1 MKPADKEFYKKVLVL
16 VLPMALQNL
25 INVGV
30 TATDVVMLG
39 KVGEDVLSGSS
50 LAGQVQWVMSLVFFG
65 LASGASVLI
74 AQYWGKKDI
83 GTIEKIM
90 GITLRCS
97 LITGVIFTA
106 AAWIFPVRIICL
118 FTNEA
123 SVIREA
129 AKYLRIVSCSYILIS
144 FTMMYLNVIKSVEK
158 VIVSTVVYSVSLVFN
173 IILNYIL
180 IFGKCGM
187 PALGIEG
194 AAAATLSARVL
205 ELVMVAVYAWKINK
219 TVKFRVKNLFVR
231 DKLLWGDF
239 VKYATPVIFNE
250 LLWGAGY
257 SANTAIMGHLG
268 SSAVAA
274 NSVAHTIR
282 QLSMV
287 VSFGVGNATAIM
299 MGKAIGE
306 GREDVAEDYGRRFVN
321 LSLVTGAL
329 GTVLILV
336 IRPLVVHFMG
346 FEAETSGLIRFFLL
360 VMAFYVIGQSYNST
374 CIVGVFRSGGDTKFG
389 LYIDIGCLWGGSIL
403 FGAVAAFVFHA
414 PIRIVYLFIMSD
426 EFIKMP
432 LSYWRYR
439 KKKWLNNVTR

>member
-1 MKPADKEFYKKVLVL
+1 MKSADREFYKKVLVL

-30 TATDVVMLG
+30 TAADVVMLG

-83 GTIEKIM
+83 ETIEKII

-106 AAWIFPVRIICL
+106 ASWVFPVQIIRL
-118 FTNEA
+118 FTNEPA
-123 SVIREA
+123 VISEA
-129 AKYLRIVSCSYILIS
+129 VKYLRIVSCSYIIIS

-158 VIVSTVVYSVSLVFN
+158 VVVSTVVYSISLVFN
-173 IILNYIL
+173 IVLNYTL
-180 IFGKCGM
+180 IFGKFGM
-187 PALGIEG
+187 PAMGIEG
-194 AAAATLSARVL
+194 AAIATLLARIL
-205 ELVMVAVYAWKINK
+205 ELGITVVYAWKMN
-219 TVKFRVKNLFVR
+219 TAVKFRIKHLFVKDR
-231 DKLLWGDF
+231 LLWNDF
-239 VKYATPVIFNE
+239 VKYATPVILNE

-257 SANTAIMGHLG
+257 SANTAIMGHMG

-306 GREDVAEDYGRRFVN
+306 GREDIAKDYGRRFVN
-321 LSLVTGAL
+321 LSLMTGIA

-336 IRPLVVHFMG
+336 IRPFVVHFMG
-346 FEAETSGLIRFFLL
+346 FEAETSGLIYFFLL

-389 LYIDIGCLWGGSIL
+389 LYVDIGCLWGGSIL
-403 FGAVAAFVFHA
+403 LGALAAFVFHA
-414 PIRIVYLFIMSD
+414 PIHVVYLLIMSD
-426 EFIKMP
+426 EFIKVP

>member
-1 MKPADKEFYKKVLVL
+1 MKSADREFYKKVLVL

-30 TATDVVMLG
+30 TAADVVMLG

-83 GTIEKIM
+83 ETIEKII

-106 AAWIFPVRIICL
+106 ASWVFPVQIIRL
-118 FTNEA
+118 FTNEPA
-123 SVIREA
+123 VISEA
-129 AKYLRIVSCSYILIS
+129 VKYLRIVSCSYIIIS

-158 VIVSTVVYSVSLVFN
+158 VVVSTVVYSISLVFN
-173 IILNYIL
+173 IVLNYTL
-180 IFGKCGM
+180 IFGKFGM
-187 PALGIEG
+187 PAMGIEG
-194 AAAATLSARVL
+194 AAIATLLARIL
-205 ELVMVAVYAWKINK
+205 ELGITVVYAWKMN
-219 TVKFRVKNLFVR
+219 TAVKFRIKHLFVKDR
-231 DKLLWGDF
+231 LLWNDF
-239 VKYATPVIFNE
+239 VKYATPVILNE

-257 SANTAIMGHLG
+257 SANTAIMGHMG

-306 GREDVAEDYGRRFVN
+306 GREDIAKDYGRRFVN
-321 LSLVTGAL
+321 LSLMTGIA

-336 IRPLVVHFMG
+336 IRPFVVHVMG
-346 FEAETSGLIRFFLL
+346 FEAETSGLIYFFLL

-389 LYIDIGCLWGGSIL
+389 LYVDIGCLWGGSIL
-403 FGAVAAFVFHA
+403 LGALAAFVFHA
-414 PIRIVYLFIMSD
+414 PIHVVYLLIMSD
-426 EFIKMP
+426 EFIKVP

>member
-1 MKPADKEFYKKVLVL
+1 MKPEDKEFYKKVLLL

-30 TATDVVMLG
+30 TAADVVMLG
-39 KVGEDVLSGSS
+39 KVGENVLSGSS
-50 LAGQVQWVMSLVFFG
+50 LAGQVQWVMSLIFFG
-65 LASGASVLI
+65 LASGSSVLI
-74 AQYWGKKDI
+74 AQYWGKRDI
-83 GTIEKIM
+83 ETIEKII
-90 GITLRCS
+90 GIAVRCAI
-97 LITGVIFTA
+97 ITGVIFTA
-106 AAWIFPVRIICL
+106 VSWIFPVQIIRL
-118 FTNEA
+118 FTD
-123 SVIREA
+123 EA
-129 AKYLRIVSCSYILIS
+129 AVIEEAVKYLRIVSCSYIIIS

-158 VIVSTVVYSVSLVFN
+158 VIVSTVVYSASLVFN
-173 IILNYIL
+173 IFLNYIL

-194 AAAATLSARVL
+194 AAIATFSARVL
-205 ELVMVAVYAWKINK
+205 ELVMVAVYAWKINR
-219 TVKFRVKNLFVR
+219 TVRFRIKSLFVR

-239 VKYATPVIFNE
+239 VKYATPVIINE

-306 GREDVAEDYGRRFVN
+306 GREDIAEDYGRRFVK
-321 LSLVTGAL
+321 LSFSTGAA
-329 GTVLILV
+329 GMALILL

-346 FEAETSGLIRFFLL
+346 FGAETSELIYFFLL
-360 VMAFYVIGQSYNST
+360 IMAFYVVGQSFNNI
-374 CIVGVFRSGGDTKFG
+374 CIVGIFRSGGDTKFG
-389 LYIDIGCLWGGSIL
+389 LYEDVGCLWGGSIL
-403 FGAVAAFVFHA
+403 TGALAAFVFKA
-414 PIRIVYLFIMSD
+414 PIRVVYLFIMCD

-432 LSYWRYR
+432 LSYLRYR
-439 KKKWLNNVTR
+439 QKKWLNNVTR

>member
-1 MKPADKEFYKKVLVL
+1 MKSADREFYKKVLVL

-30 TATDVVMLG
+30 TAADVVMLG

-83 GTIEKIM
+83 ETIEKII

-106 AAWIFPVRIICL
+106 ASWVFPVQIIRL
-118 FTNEA
+118 FTNEPA
-123 SVIREA
+123 VISEA
-129 AKYLRIVSCSYILIS
+129 VKYLRIVSCSYIIIS

-158 VIVSTVVYSVSLVFN
+158 VVVSTVVYSISLVFN
-173 IILNYIL
+173 IVLNYTL
-180 IFGKCGM
+180 IFGKFGM
-187 PALGIEG
+187 PAMGIEG
-194 AAAATLSARVL
+194 AAIATLLARIL
-205 ELVMVAVYAWKINK
+205 ELGITVVYAWKMN
-219 TVKFRVKNLFVR
+219 TAVKFRIKHLFVKDR
-231 DKLLWGDF
+231 LLWNDF
-239 VKYATPVIFNE
+239 VKYATPVILNE

-257 SANTAIMGHLG
+257 SANTAIMGHMG

-306 GREDVAEDYGRRFVN
+306 GREDIAKDYGRRFVN
-321 LSLVTGAL
+321 LSLMTGIA

-336 IRPLVVHFMG
+336 IRPCGVPVMG
-346 FEAETSGLIRFFLL
+346 F
-360 VMAFYVIGQSYNST
+360 
-374 CIVGVFRSGGDTKFG
+374 
-389 LYIDIGCLWGGSIL
+389 
-403 FGAVAAFVFHA
+403 
-414 PIRIVYLFIMSD
+414 
-426 EFIKMP
+426 
-432 LSYWRYR
+432 
-439 KKKWLNNVTR
+439 

>member
-1 MKPADKEFYKKVLVL
+1 MNSEDRKFYKKVCVL

-30 TATDVVMLG
+30 TAADVVMLG

-83 GTIEKIM
+83 DTIEKII

-97 LITGVIFTA
+97 LLTGIVFTA
-106 AAWIFPVRIICL
+106 AAWMFPVSIIRL
-118 FTNEA
+118 FTNEEA
-123 SVIREA
+123 VIAEA
-129 AKYLRIVSCSYILIS
+129 VKYLRIVSCSYIVIS

-158 VIVSTVVYSVSLVFN
+158 VIVSTVVYSASLLFN
-173 IILNYIL
+173 IILNYVL
-180 IFGKCGM
+180 IFGKCGL

-194 AAAATLSARVL
+194 AAAATLSARIL

-219 TVKFRVKNLFVR
+219 TVRFRFKNLFVK
-231 DKLLWGDF
+231 DKLLWSDF
-239 VKYATPVIFNE
+239 LKYATPVIFNE

-257 SANTAIMGHLG
+257 SANTAIMGHMG

-306 GREDVAEDYGRRFVN
+306 GREDVAEDYARRFVN
-321 LSLVTGAL
+321 LSLLTGAA
-329 GTVLILV
+329 GMVLIFL
-336 IRPLVVHFMG
+336 IRPFVVGFMG
-346 FEAETSGLIRFFLL
+346 FGPETSQLIYFFLL
-360 VMAFYVIGQSYNST
+360 IMAFYVIGQSYNST

-389 LYIDIGCLWGGSIL
+389 LYVDIGCLWGGSIL
-403 FGAVAAFVFHA
+403 LGAFAAFVLKA
-414 PIRIVYLFIMSD
+414 PIHVVYLLIMCD
-426 EFIKMP
+426 EFVKMP

-439 KKKWLNNVTR
+439 GKKWLNNVTR